1 MQKKGHI
8 YLITNKINGKQYVGQ
23 TARDIWTRF
32 EEHCKNS
39 HIQYSAIS
47 QAIEKYGYLNFEL
60 KEIEEVPIDKLDE
73 REIYWIQYYKTYE
86 NGYNQNRGGGVIRD
100 YPHLLV
106 VENNLVIDSIEEFG
120 RLASEQVGWSAR
132 SISQKVREVVDSQ
145 ESFLGYHFVT
155 ASASEYLSAE
165 DAVKD
170 WIQTL
175 QIRFNGKHIYCF
187 ELKREFSTIAECAR
201 YLLDNNLYI
210 TTSKTPLQSVV
221 TAIGKQ
227 LHGSIS
233 HICGKEKTYT
243 FCFLPGSTKNTG
255 EGEPFSKTKVYCH
268 QIDKEFDSQLEAATY
283 MLDNK
288 LWQGIKLKTAKLR
301 ISDVVNGHFP
311 DYKGYTFERR

>member
-1 MQKKGHI
+1 MGKNGHI

-39 HIQYSAIS
+39 HIQYSLIS
-47 QAIEKYGYLNFEL
+47 KAIEKYGYLNFDL
-60 KEIEEVPIDKLDE
+60 REIEEVPLEKLDE
-73 REIYWIQYYKTYE
+73 REIYWIKYYNTYK
-86 NGYNQNRGGGVIRD
+86 NGYNQNRGGRVVRD

-106 VENNLVIDSIEEFG
+106 VENNLVIDSAEEFG
-120 RLASEQVGWSAR
+120 RMASEQVGWSPR
-132 SISQKVREVVDSQ
+132 SISQKVREAV
-145 ESFLGYHFVT
+145 ERKETFLGYHFQI
-155 ASASEYLSAE
+155 APASECLSAE
-165 DAVKD
+165 DTVKD

-187 ELKREFSTIAECAR
+187 ELNQEFSTIADCAR
-201 YLLDNNLYI
+201 YLLDNNLYV

-233 HICGKEKTYT
+233 HICGKDTNYT
-243 FCFLPGSTKNTG
+243 FCFIPGTTKNLG
-255 EGEPFSKTKVYCH
+255 DGEPFSKTKVYCP
-268 QIDKEFDSQLEAATY
+268 QIDKEFDSQQEAAQY
-283 MLDNK
+283 MLNNK